1 MSMGI
6 KKETQLQINTY
17 HSTYLPLDY
26 LTTRVVST
34 VEGSQSMHTIN
45 EMIISASE
53 CYKIAENLGSITQK
67 NC

>member
-1 MSMGI
+1 MSVEI
-6 KKETQLQINTY
+6 RKETQLQITY

-53 CYKIAENLGSITQK
+53 CYKIAENLGSI
-67 NC
+67 